1 MATTDWNEKGHDY
14 AYNWTKDSKLP
25 EFPDDRAK
33 ADFNDGCE
41 TGWFDRGKDDS
52 RRNSQR
58 LKDFPNSK
66 AASDY
71 NDGYREQI
79 SDWEDDSSDFDD

>member
-1 MATTDWNEKGHDY
+1 MAQIDWHQKGHDY
-14 AYNWTKDSKLP
+14 ATNWTKDSTLP
-25 EFPDDRAK
+25 EFPDAQAK
-33 ADFNDGCE
+33 EDFESGCE
-41 TGWFDRGKDDS
+41 TGWFDRGMDDVRS
-52 RRNSQR
+52 NSPR
-58 LKDFPNSK
+58 LKNFPNAK